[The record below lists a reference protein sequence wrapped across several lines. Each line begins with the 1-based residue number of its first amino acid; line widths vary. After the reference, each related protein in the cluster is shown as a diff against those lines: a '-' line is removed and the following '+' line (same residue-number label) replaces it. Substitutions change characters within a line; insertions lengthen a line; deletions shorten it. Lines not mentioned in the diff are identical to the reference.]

1 MLTETEKKIINLV
14 VRGLKNRE
22 IAAELEISVNTVKH
36 HLTTIYQKTHTKS
49 RFELKDFCDKSC

>member
-14 VRGLKNRE
+14 VQGLKNRE

-36 HLTTIYQKTHTKS
+36 HLTTIYQKTKTKS
-49 RFELKDFCDKSC
+49 RFELKDFYDKSC